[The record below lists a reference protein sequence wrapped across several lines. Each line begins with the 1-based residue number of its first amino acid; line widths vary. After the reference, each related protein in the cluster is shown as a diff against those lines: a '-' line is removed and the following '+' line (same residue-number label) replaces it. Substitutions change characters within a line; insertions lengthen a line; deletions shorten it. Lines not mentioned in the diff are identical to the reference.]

1 MTTFWSL
8 LRESVLVQGVITFAL
23 IGAVIYLSVT
33 GQEVS
38 DLIASL
44 TLLVVGFYF
53 GSKVENA
60 TTKEVV
66 KKYTEGN
73 K

>member
-1 MTTFWSL
+1 MVKFWEL
-8 LRESVLVQGVITFAL
+8 MERSVIIQGVITICL
-23 IGAVIYLSVT
+23 IGVVIYQSVI
-33 GQEVS
+33 GVEVS

-60 TTKEVV
+60 TTRGVI
-66 KKYTEGN
+66 N
-73 K
+73 KLTNGD